1 MAAQRAGLTQA
12 LGLMKDKFANL
23 EEPRK
28 RTLPTAIA
36 VLIAITALFTYR
48 LSHTKPIELSGLVES
63 VSADHVA
70 RVHLDNGLTVNAK
83 VSSSRD
89 PSSGQRVTVLET
101 VSLLSAPAYA
111 VQGSASSR

>member
-1 MAAQRAGLTQA
+1 
-12 LGLMKDKFANL
+12 MKDKFADL

-36 VLIAITALFTYR
+36 VLVAITALFAYR

-63 VSADHVA
+63 VAAGHVA
-70 RVHLDNGLTVNAK
+70 RVHLDNGLTINAK

-101 VSLLSAPAYA
+101 VSLLSTPAYV
-111 VQGSASSR
+111 VQEEAPSQ